1 MIIFLEVKNN
11 MVTYQEDDEMEHTE
25 WVICPICKNKT
36 RNKIR
41 RDTLL
46 KNYPLYCPK
55 CKNEVLIEIEEMKV
69 KIVKEPDAKMQ
80 SR

>member
-1 MIIFLEVKNN
+1 
-11 MVTYQEDDEMEHTE
+11 MEHTK
-25 WVICPICKNKT
+25 WIMCPICKNKT

-55 CKNEVLIEIEEMKV
+55 CKNEVLIEIEGMKL

-80 SR
+80 SQ

>member
-1 MIIFLEVKNN
+1 
-11 MVTYQEDDEMEHTE
+11 MEHTE
-25 WVICPICKNKT
+25 WIICPICKNKT

-55 CKNEVLIEIEEMKV
+55 CKNEVLIEIEDMQV
-69 KIVKEPDAKMQ
+69 KIVKEPDAKPINLWKK
-80 SR
+80 